1 MLQTIRDNS
10 KGVIAGILVG
20 FLVIIFALSGAESL
34 FTGSTRS
41 GEVAEV
47 NGEPITENDV
57 LREIQ
62 RQRRQIQNQYG
73 DSVPSEFTSDERL
86 RGPAIDNLIQR
97 QVMVQSARNNG
108 MSISEATLDALILD
122 TPAFQTEDGGFDA
135 DRYRLA
141 LRSMGYTPAQ
151 YKRVLANEMLMNQM
165 ALGLAGSSFVT
176 ERELSELVALNA
188 QKRSFDYMVI
198 DADSLA
204 GEVEVSDADI
214 EAYYQNNQ
222 QEFTQP
228 EQVAVDYIELS
239 VDGLMDQVD
248 IDEEAIRKQF
258 EQNRDQAQDAVQKRV
273 AHILIEEG
281 DQETLDQA
289 QEALS
294 RGESFE
300 EVARQYSDDLGS
312 REQGGDLGFVSA
324 DVFPAPFQAALEN
337 LSPGEVS
344 GPVETE
350 AGVHLIKVLDEQG
363 SGVET
368 FEQARDRIASQL
380 KRVEAENQFVTLME
394 RLSELSYNAEDLKT
408 VAGELGLELGN
419 TGLFSKNGGEGL
431 AANRQVVEAAF
442 SEEVLERGNSS
453 HLLEL
458 ANDRVVVVKKTDYR
472 EAYVR
477 PLAEVSDQIRQR
489 LEARQ
494 LDRLLAERG
503 EALLEELRS
512 GQSMEELAE
521 RAGLELKEV
530 EAAQRGESGL
540 PRALVNQVFAMPR
553 SAVSGNQ
560 SSVSGARISEGYALI
575 QLKGVEDGDLASLS
589 QEERQALQQN
599 LERMQGQREYQA
611 YRDLL
616 VQSADIER

>member
-20 FLVIIFALSGAESL
+20 FLVIIFALSGAEAL

-62 RQRRQIQNQYG
+62 RQRQQIQNQYG
-73 DSVPSEFTSDERL
+73 DSVPSEFTTDERL

-97 QVMVQSARNNG
+97 QVLVQSARNNG
-108 MSISEATLDALILD
+108 MAINEATLDALILD

-165 ALGLAGSSFVT
+165 ALGVAGSSFVT

-188 QKRSFDYMVI
+188 QKRSFDYAVI

-204 GEVEVSDADI
+204 SDINVSDSDI

-222 QEFTQP
+222 QEFRQP

-239 VDGLMDQVD
+239 VDGLMDEVEV
-248 IDEEAIRKQF
+248 DEEAIRKQF
-258 EQNRDQAQDAVQKRV
+258 EQNQNQAQGAVQKRV
-273 AHILIEEG
+273 AHILIEDA
-281 DQETLDQA
+281 DQETIEQV
-289 QEALS
+289 QQALS
-294 RGESFE
+294 SGESFE

-312 REQGGDLGFVSA
+312 REQGGDLGFASA
-324 DVFPAPFQAALEN
+324 DIFPEPFQAALAE

-344 GPVETE
+344 GPVETD
-350 AGVHLIKVLDEQG
+350 AGVHLIKVLEEKG
-363 SGVET
+363 SEVET
-368 FEQARDRIASQL
+368 FEEARDQIARQL

-394 RLSELSYNAEDLKT
+394 RLSELSYNADDLKT
-408 VAGELGLELGN
+408 VAEELDLPLGN
-419 TGLFSKNGGEGL
+419 TGFFARNTGEGL
-431 AANRQVVEAAF
+431 AANPQVVEAAF
-442 SEEVLERGNSS
+442 SDEVLQRGNSS

-458 ANDRVVVVKKTDYR
+458 ANDRVVVVKKTDYQQ
-472 EAYVR
+472 AYVR
-477 PLAEVSDQIRQR
+477 PLAEVSGQIKAK
-489 LEARQ
+489 LEERQ
-494 LDRLLAERG
+494 LEQLLVERG
-503 EALLEELRS
+503 EALLQELQTGRS
-512 GQSMEELAE
+512 LAE
-521 RAGLELKEV
+521 VSEQAALELQSV
-530 EAAQRGESGL
+530 EAAQRGQGGV
-540 PRALVNQVFAMPR
+540 PRALLSQVFAMPR
-553 SAVSGNQ
+553 PASQEQPAVSGTLTPD
-560 SSVSGARISEGYALI
+560 GYALI
-575 QLKGVEDGDLASLS
+575 KLKRVEDGDLASLS
-589 QEERQALQQN
+589 HEERQALQQN

-611 YRDLL
+611 YRNLL
-616 VQSADIER
+616 VQNADIER

>member
-20 FLVIIFALSGAESL
+20 FLVIIFALSGAEAL
-34 FTGSTRS
+34 FTGSIRS
-41 GEVAEV
+41 GEVAGV

-73 DSVPSEFTSDERL
+73 DSVPVEFISDERL
-86 RGPAIDNLIQR
+86 RGPAIDSLVQR
-97 QVMVQSARNNG
+97 QVLVQFARNNG
-108 MSISEATLDALILD
+108 MAISDATLDALILD

-176 ERELSELVALNA
+176 ERELSELVALSA

-198 DADSLA
+198 GADSLA
-204 GEVEVSDADI
+204 NDIEVSDADI
-214 EAYYQNNQ
+214 EAYYQNSQ
-222 QEFTQP
+222 QEFRQP

-239 VDGLMDQVD
+239 VDGLMGQVE
-248 IDEEAIRKQF
+248 IDEEAVREQF
-258 EQNRDQAQDAVQKRV
+258 EQNRDKAQDAGQKHV
-273 AHILIEEG
+273 AHILIEDG
-281 DQETLDQA
+281 DQETIEQV

-294 RGESFE
+294 RGESFA

-312 REQGGDLGFVSA
+312 REQGGDLGFGSA
-324 DVFPAPFQAALEN
+324 DVFPEAFQAALKD
-337 LSPGEVS
+337 LSPGDIS

-350 AGVHLIKVLDEQG
+350 AGVHLIKVLDEKG
-363 SGVET
+363 SQADT
-368 FEQARDRIASQL
+368 FEGVRDRIARQL
-380 KRVEAENQFVTLME
+380 KRVEAENQFVALME
-394 RLSELSYNAEDLKT
+394 RLSELSYNADNLQT
-408 VAGELGLELGN
+408 VAEELGLSVGN
-419 TGLFSKNGGEGL
+419 TGLFARNNGEGL
-431 AANRQVVEAAF
+431 AANRQVVDAAF
-442 SEEVLERGNSS
+442 SEEVLARGNSS

-458 ANDRVVVVKKTDYR
+458 ANDRVVVVKKTDYQ

-477 PLAEVSDQIRQR
+477 PLAQVSEQIRQR
-489 LEARQ
+489 LEERQ

-503 EALLEELRS
+503 EALLEELRG
-512 GQSMEELAE
+512 GQSMAELAE
-521 RAGLELKEV
+521 QAGLELKTV
-530 EAAQRGESGL
+530 EAAQREQGSL
-540 PRALVNQVFAMPR
+540 PRALLSQVFAMPR
-553 SAVSGNQ
+553 SASQNQPAVSGTRT
-560 SSVSGARISEGYALI
+560 SDGYALVE
-575 QLKGVEDGDLASLS
+575 LKHVEDGDLASLN
-589 QEERQALQQN
+589 EAERLALQQN